1 MNGKELNEMID
12 FIREQLPDEE
22 LLAQLAEECN
32 ELAQAALKMRRVLD
46 GKNPTPVK
54 LTVAYDN
61 LVEEIGDVKLVLRVL
76 GYHMDDPGYDIA
88 VERKL
93 RRWTDR
99 LHQAAASGIWEDK
112 TESGLLEE

>member
-1 MNGKELNEMID
+1 MVE

-32 ELAQAALKMRRVLD
+32 ELAQAALKMRRVMD
-46 GKNPTPVK
+46 GKNPTPVRMSE
-54 LTVAYDN
+54 AYDN

-76 GYHMDDPGYDIA
+76 GYHLDDPGYDIA
-88 VERKL
+88 GERKL
-93 RRWTDR
+93 RRWANR
-99 LHQAAASGIWEDK
+99 LHQAAASGIWEEK